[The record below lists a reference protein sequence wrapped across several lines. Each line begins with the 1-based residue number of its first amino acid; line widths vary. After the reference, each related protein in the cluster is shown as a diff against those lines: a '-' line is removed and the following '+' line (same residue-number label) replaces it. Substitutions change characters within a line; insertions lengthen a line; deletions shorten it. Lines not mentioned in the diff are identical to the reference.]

1 MEIGRIDVFPHEN
14 NEIDDNE
21 EDSIEE

>member
-1 MEIGRIDVFPHEN
+1 MEIGRNRSFSPEN
-14 NEIDDNE
+14 NETDDNE